1 MKTTPLRSRVSV
13 MLTLG
18 LVVALFLAACG
29 PIDEAPLPPSTPWGQ
44 RATPEPAQP
53 EPGQEIGQ
61 DAAPEPAQPETG
73 QDSTTALHAGAGQE
87 MAPEGQAT
95 APAGEPA
102 PTPQQSPASYT
113 PDVSFTPVSYIHL
126 RAHETPEHL
135 VCRLMLVKKKY

>member
-1 MKTTPLRSRVSV
+1 
-13 MLTLG
+13 
-18 LVVALFLAACG
+18 ALFLAACG

-44 RATPEPAQP
+44 RATPEPTQP

-73 QDSTTALHAGAGQE
+73 QDSTTAMHAGAGQE

-102 PTPQQSPASYT
+102 PTSQQSPASYT
-113 PDVSFTPVSYIHL
+113 PDVSFTL
-126 RAHETPEHL
+126 ETAIADG
-135 VCRLMLVKKKY
+135 RLAFVGVGGTIDGVVNPTLEVTLGQVVQVTLINGD